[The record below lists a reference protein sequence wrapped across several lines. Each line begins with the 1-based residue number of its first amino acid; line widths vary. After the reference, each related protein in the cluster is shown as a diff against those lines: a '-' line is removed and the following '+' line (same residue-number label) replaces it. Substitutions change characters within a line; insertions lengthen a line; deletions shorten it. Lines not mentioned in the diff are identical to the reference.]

1 MYTSSGVAGVTA
13 TAGAG
18 LAATGLNIMWLLLAG
33 FALLGAGLA
42 LLRIVPRRE
51 A

>member
-1 MYTSSGVAGVTA
+1 MNVG
-13 TAGAG
+13 
-18 LAATGLNIMWLLLAG
+18 WLLLGG
-33 FALLGAGLA
+33 FALFGAGLA

>member
-1 MYTSSGVAGVTA
+1 MYSGGVGGIAAG
-13 TAGAG
+13 GAG
-18 LAATGLNIMWLLLAG
+18 LAATGANVLWLLLGG

-42 LLRIVPRRE
+42 LLRIVPRRQ